1 MINMKLTIVYDN
13 TVFKKNIGLKPDWGF
28 SCLIETDSD
37 VILFDTG
44 TKGKILLDN
53 MEKLDIDPSDIK
65 KIVISHEHYDH
76 NGGLIDLLSVLD
88 HVEVFRLAGKTNAE
102 NVTHRTIF
110 EPCKISKNVHTTGC
124 LRGSP
129 VDEQS
134 LVLHGKDG
142 WYVLV
147 GCSHSGVNNI
157 LSEARRHGKLVG
169 LIGGLHGFDDFQVLK
184 DLEFII
190 PCHCTRYIKEI
201 RSLYPDK
208 SETGGVGKIITI

>member
-1 MINMKLTIVYDN
+1 MKLTVVYDN
-13 TVFKKNIGLKPDWGF
+13 TVHKKDIGLKSDWGF
-28 SCLIETDSD
+28 ACLIETSHE

-53 MEKLDIDPSDIK
+53 MEKLGINPSVID

-76 NGGLIDLLSVLD
+76 NGGLKDLIDILD
-88 HVEVFRLAGKTNAE
+88 GVEVFRLAEKTISD
-102 NVTHRTIF
+102 NVTHKTIV
-110 EPCKISKNVHTTGC
+110 EPCEISKDVYSTGC

-134 LVLHGKDG
+134 LVLHGKNG

-157 LSEARRHGKLVG
+157 LRKAESHGKLIG
-169 LIGGLHGFDDFQVLK
+169 LIGGFHGFDDFQVLK
-184 DLEFII
+184 DLDFIV
-190 PCHCTRYIKEI
+190 PCHCTKYIKEI

>member
-1 MINMKLTIVYDN
+1 MKLTIVYDN
-13 TVFKKNIGLKPDWGF
+13 TVFKKNMDLKSDWGF

-53 MEKLDIDPSDIK
+53 MEKLGINPSDIK
-65 KIVISHEHYDH
+65 KIVISHEHHDH
-76 NGGLIDLLSVLD
+76 NGGLKDILSVLD
-88 HVEVFRLAGKTNAE
+88 NVEVFRLAEKTDGE
-102 NVTHRTIF
+102 NVTHNTVV
-110 EPCKISKNVHTTGC
+110 EPCEISEDVYSTGC

-134 LVLHGKDG
+134 LVLNGKNG

-157 LSEARRHGKLVG
+157 LNQAKGHGKPIG
-169 LIGGLHGFDDFQVLK
+169 LIGGFHGLDDFQILK
-184 DLEFII
+184 NLDLVV

-201 RSLYPDK
+201 RSIYPDK
-208 SETGGVGKIITI
+208 SEMGGVGKIITI